1 MPNKNETKMS
11 LLKTET
17 ATGDCSCMKVPVL
30 VVDGVVKLP
39 PEANGAVVVGGSNA
53 TAYAAYFSA
62 KAGVRAAIHH
72 DCGIGRNEAGVRGL
86 PWADQ
91 HGMAMVAVAT
101 NSARA
106 GDAADMLHRGIISRV
121 NKLAATC
128 GVEPGQTVAQ
138 AVELLKSAPW
148 PHADVEAPV
157 EERAFVDGILCIG
170 SISFATPED
179 SDLVVAS
186 GSHGGRSAAPF
197 ARSFKPRLVFFND
210 AGFGAD
216 RAGAACLPILDSDGI
231 AAATVAADSACI
243 GDGESTLTQGIISA
257 VNETAYQLGARVG
270 ETALK
275 VARSVAESD
284 LSK

>member
-1 MPNKNETKMS
+1 MTALKNEN
-11 LLKTET
+11 
-17 ATGDCSCMKVPVL
+17 VPVI
-30 VVDGVVKLP
+30 VVDGVVNLP

-72 DCGIGRNEAGVRGL
+72 DCGIGRDEAGVRGL

-91 HGMAMVAVAT
+91 HGMAMAAVAT

-106 GDAADMLHRGIISRV
+106 GDAADMFNRGIISRV

-128 GVEPGQTVAQ
+128 GVETGQTVAQ

-148 PHADVEAPV
+148 PHAEAKAPV
-157 EERAFVDGILCIG
+157 EERVIVDGILCIG

-179 SDLVVAS
+179 AGLVVAS
-186 GSHGGRSAAPF
+186 GSHGGRSAARYT
-197 ARSFKPRLVFFND
+197 RSFKPRLVFFND
-210 AGFGAD
+210 AGFGVD
-216 RAGAACLPILDSDGI
+216 RAGAACLPLLDSDGI
-231 AAATVAADSACI
+231 AAATVAASTARI

-257 VNETAYQLGARVG
+257 VNETAYRLGARVG

-275 VARSVAESD
+275 VARTVAENPE
-284 LSK
+284 

>member
-1 MPNKNETKMS
+1 MTALKNEN
-11 LLKTET
+11 
-17 ATGDCSCMKVPVL
+17 VPVI

-72 DCGIGRNEAGVRGL
+72 DCGIGRDEAGVRGL

-91 HGMAMVAVAT
+91 HGMAMAAVAT
-101 NSARA
+101 DSARA

-121 NKLAATC
+121 NKLAAKC
-128 GVEPGQTVAQ
+128 GVETGQTVAQ

-179 SDLVVAS
+179 SGLVVAS

-197 ARSFKPRLVFFND
+197 TRSFKPRLVFFND
-210 AGFGAD
+210 AGFGVD
-216 RAGAACLPILDSDGI
+216 RAGAACLPLLDSDGI
-231 AAATVAADSACI
+231 AAATVAASTARI

-257 VNETAYQLGARVG
+257 VNETAYRLGARVG

-275 VARSVAESD
+275 VARTVAERA
-284 LSK
+284 

>member
-1 MPNKNETKMS
+1 MLSM
-11 LLKTET
+11 
-17 ATGDCSCMKVPVL
+17 DVPVL

-72 DCGIGRNEAGVRGL
+72 DCGIGRDEAGVRGL

-91 HGMAMVAVAT
+91 HGMAMAAVAT
-101 NSARA
+101 
-106 GDAADMLHRGIISRV
+106 DAADMLHRGIISRV

-128 GVEPGQTVAQ
+128 GVETGQTVAQ
-138 AVELLKSAPW
+138 AVEPLKSAPW

-179 SDLVVAS
+179 AGLVVAS

-197 ARSFKPRLVFFND
+197 TRSFKPRLVFFND
-210 AGFGAD
+210 AGFGVD
-216 RAGAACLPILDSDGI
+216 RAGAACLPLLDSDGI
-231 AAATVAADSACI
+231 AAATVAADSACV

-257 VNETAYQLGARVG
+257 VNETAYRLGARVG
-270 ETALK
+270 AMALDVARK
-275 VARSVAESD
+275 VAQKA
-284 LSK
+284 

>member
-1 MPNKNETKMS
+1 MLSK
-11 LLKTET
+11 
-17 ATGDCSCMKVPVL
+17 DVPVL

-62 KAGVRAAIHH
+62 RAGVRAAIHH
-72 DCGIGRNEAGVRGL
+72 DCGIGRDEAGVRGL

-91 HGMAMVAVAT
+91 HGMAMAAVAT
-101 NSARA
+101 DSARA

-128 GVEPGQTVAQ
+128 GVETGQTVAQ

-179 SDLVVAS
+179 AGLVVAS
-186 GSHGGRSAAPF
+186 GSHGGRSAVHLRVPSNHALFSSTMPASAQT
-197 ARSFKPRLVFFND
+197 AR
-210 AGFGAD
+210 A
-216 RAGAACLPILDSDGI
+216 LPAFLFSILMVLPPLRSLRI
-231 AAATVAADSACI
+231 R
-243 GDGESTLTQGIISA
+243 
-257 VNETAYQLGARVG
+257 RV
-270 ETALK
+270 
-275 VARSVAESD
+275 SVMASQR
-284 LSK
+284 

>member
-1 MPNKNETKMS
+1 MLSK
-11 LLKTET
+11 
-17 ATGDCSCMKVPVL
+17 DVPVV

-53 TAYAAYFSA
+53 TAYAAYYSA
-62 KAGVRAAIHH
+62 RAGVRAAIHH
-72 DCGIGRNEAGVRGL
+72 DCGIGRDEAGVSGL

-106 GDAADMLHRGIISRV
+106 GDAEDMFHRGIISRV
-121 NKLAATC
+121 NKLGATC
-128 GVEPGQTVAQ
+128 GVESGQTVAQ

-148 PHADVEAPV
+148 PHAEVGAPV
-157 EERAFVDGILCIG
+157 EERVFVDGILCIG
-170 SISFATPED
+170 SISFAIPED
-179 SDLVVAS
+179 AGLVVAS

-197 ARSFKPRLVFFND
+197 TRAFRPRLVFFND

-216 RAGAACLPILDSDGI
+216 RAGVACLPLLDSDGV
-231 AAATVAADSACI
+231 AAAAVGADSARI

-257 VNETAYQLGARVG
+257 VNETAYRLGARIG
-270 ETALK
+270 ATALK
-275 VARSVAESD
+275 VARKVAE
-284 LSK
+284 KA

>member
-1 MPNKNETKMS
+1 M
-11 LLKTET
+11 
-17 ATGDCSCMKVPVL
+17 DVPVL

-39 PEANGAVVVGGSNA
+39 PEAHGAVVVGGSNA
-53 TAYAAYFSA
+53 TAYAAYYSA
-62 KAGVRAAIHH
+62 RAGVRAAIHH
-72 DCGIGRNEAGVRGL
+72 DCGIGRDEAGVSCL

-91 HGMAMVAVAT
+91 HGMAMAAVAT
-101 NSARA
+101 DSSRA
-106 GDAADMLHRGIISRV
+106 GDAADMLRRGIISRV

-170 SISFATPED
+170 SISFATPKD
-179 SDLVVAS
+179 TGLVVAS

-197 ARSFKPRLVFFND
+197 TRSFKPRLAFFND

-216 RAGAACLPILDSDGI
+216 RAGVACLPLLDPDGI

-243 GDGESTLTQGIISA
+243 GDGESTLTQGIVSA
-257 VNETAYQLGARVG
+257 VNDAAYRLGARVG
-270 ETALK
+270 AKALD
-275 VARSVAESD
+275 VARSVA
-284 LSK
+284 KQA

>member
-1 MPNKNETKMS
+1 MPK
-11 LLKTET
+11 LKEEN
-17 ATGDCSCMKVPVL
+17 VPVM

-72 DCGIGRNEAGVRGL
+72 DCGIGRDEAGVRGL

-91 HGMAMVAVAT
+91 HGMAMAAVAT
-101 NSARA
+101 DSARA

-128 GVEPGQTVAQ
+128 GVETGQTVAQ

-179 SDLVVAS
+179 AGLVVAS

-197 ARSFKPRLVFFND
+197 TRSFKPRLVFFND

-216 RAGAACLPILDSDGI
+216 RAGAAALPLLDSDGI

-243 GDGESTLTQGIISA
+243 GDGQSTLTQGIISA
-257 VNETAYQLGARVG
+257 VNETAYRLGARVG

-275 VARSVAESD
+275 VARTLAERPE
-284 LSK
+284 

>member
-1 MPNKNETKMS
+1 MPKLTSEN
-11 LLKTET
+11 
-17 ATGDCSCMKVPVL
+17 VPVL

-39 PEANGAVVVGGSNA
+39 PKANGAVVVGGSNA
-53 TAYAAYFSA
+53 TAYAAYYSA
-62 KAGVRAAIHH
+62 RAGVRAAIHH
-72 DCGIGRNEAGVRGL
+72 DCGIGRDEAGVSGL

-91 HGMAMVAVAT
+91 HGMAMAAVAT
-101 NSARA
+101 DSARA

-121 NKLAATC
+121 NKLAVTC
-128 GVEPGQTVAQ
+128 GVETGQTVAQ

-179 SDLVVAS
+179 AGLVVAS

-197 ARSFKPRLVFFND
+197 TRSFKPRLVFFND
-210 AGFGAD
+210 AGFGVD
-216 RAGAACLPILDSDGI
+216 RAGAACLPLLDSDGI
-231 AAATVAADSACI
+231 AAATVSADSACI

-257 VNETAYQLGARVG
+257 VNETAFRLGARVG
-270 ETALK
+270 ATALDVARK
-275 VARSVAESD
+275 VAE
-284 LSK
+284 KG